1 MTKQDENIWTAT
13 GDGDMARVEQL
24 VEADKTLVNA
34 KDQSGYTPLHAAAS
48 WKQPKLLEFLIK
60 NGGDVSITD
69 NDGDTPLHICED
81 LECAQLLLDNGANPE
96 AENDEGLSP
105 VQTTLENEA
114 TEVTE
119 LICAK
124 LNIPV
129 PVLQEVQETEQINV
143 RDDSMSGSKLEDLS
157 NWIMQQVDENS
168 ETDEEALRA
177 MVTKYIM
184 QNLRNST
191 ESNADDTVAATI
203 ATSTDRV
210 SQDNDSI
217 SGQPPQSK

>member
-1 MTKQDENIWTAT
+1 MAKLDDNIWTAT
-13 GDGDMARVEQL
+13 GDGDLARVEQL

-34 KDQSGYTPLHAAAS
+34 KDQNGYTPLHAAAS
-48 WKQPKLLEFLIK
+48 WKHPKILEFLIM
-60 NGGDVSITD
+60 NGGDVNITD
-69 NDGDTPLHICED
+69 IDGDTPLHICED
-81 LECAQLLLDNGANPE
+81 RACAQLLLDHGASAE

-119 LICAK
+119 LLCAK
-124 LNIPV
+124 LNISV
-129 PVLQEVQETEQINV
+129 PVLQEVEEAEQIDV
-143 RDDSMSGSKLEDLS
+143 RGDNMSESKLEDLS
-157 NWIMQQVDENS
+157 NWIMQQVDDNS

-184 QNLRNST
+184 QNLRNSSS
-191 ESNADDTVAATI
+191 SNADDTVAATV

-210 SQDNDSI
+210 SQDNDST
-217 SGQPPQSK
+217 SGK

>member
-1 MTKQDENIWTAT
+1 MTKQGDNIWTAT
-13 GDGDMARVEQL
+13 GDGDMARVMRL
-24 VEADKTLVNA
+24 VEADKALVNA
-34 KDQSGYTPLHAAAS
+34 KDENGYTPLHAAAS
-48 WKQPKLLEFLIK
+48 WKHAKLLEFLIQ
-60 NGGDVSITD
+60 NGGDVNITD

-105 VQTTLENEA
+105 VHTTLENEA

-129 PVLQEVQETEQINV
+129 PVLQEVQETEQVNI
-143 RDDSMSGSKLEDLS
+143 RDDNMSESKLEDLS
-157 NWIMQQVDENS
+157 NWIMQQVDDKG

-191 ESNADDTVAATI
+191 DSNADDTVAATV
-203 ATSTDRV
+203 ATSTDIV

-217 SGQPPQSK
+217 SGQPSQSK

>member
-1 MTKQDENIWTAT
+1 
-13 GDGDMARVEQL
+13 
-24 VEADKTLVNA
+24 
-34 KDQSGYTPLHAAAS
+34 
-48 WKQPKLLEFLIK
+48 
-60 NGGDVSITD
+60 
-69 NDGDTPLHICED
+69 
-81 LECAQLLLDNGANPE
+81 LLLDNGANPE

-105 VQTTLENEA
+105 VHTTLENEA

-129 PVLQEVQETEQINV
+129 PVLQEVQEAEQVNI
-143 RDDSMSGSKLEDLS
+143 RDDNMSESKLEDLS
-157 NWIMQQVDENS
+157 NWIMQQVDDKG

-191 ESNADDTVAATI
+191 DSNADDTVAATV
-203 ATSTDRV
+203 ATSTDIV

-217 SGQPPQSK
+217 SGQPSQSK

>member
-60 NGGDVSITD
+60 NGGDVNITD

>member
-1 MTKQDENIWTAT
+1 MAKLGDNIWTAT
-13 GDGDMARVEQL
+13 GDGDFARVEQL
-24 VEADKTLVNA
+24 VKADKTLVNA
-34 KDQSGYTPLHAAAS
+34 KDQNGYTPLHAAAS
-48 WKQPKLLEFLIK
+48 WKHPKILSFLIK
-60 NGGDVSITD
+60 NGGDVNVTD
-69 NDGDTPLHICED
+69 MDGDTPLHICED
-81 LECAQLLLDNGANPE
+81 KACAQLLLDHGANAE

-105 VQTTLENEA
+105 VHTTLENEA

-119 LICAK
+119 LLCAK

-129 PVLQEVQETEQINV
+129 PVLQEIEDAEQINV
-143 RDDSMSGSKLEDLS
+143 RDDNMSESKLEDLS
-157 NWIMQQVDENS
+157 NWIMQQVGENS

-184 QNLRNST
+184 QNLRNS
-191 ESNADDTVAATI
+191 SDGNADDTVAATV

-217 SGQPPQSK
+217 SGKESR

>member
-60 NGGDVSITD
+60 NGGAVNITD

>member
-24 VEADKTLVNA
+24 VEADRTLVNA
-34 KDQSGYTPLHAAAS
+34 KDENGYTPLHAAAS

-60 NGGDVSITD
+60 NGGDVNITD

-105 VQTTLENEA
+105 VHTTLENEA

-129 PVLQEVQETEQINV
+129 PVLQEVQETEQINA

-191 ESNADDTVAATI
+191 DSNADDTVAATV

>member
-1 MTKQDENIWTAT
+1 MTKQDDNIWTAT

-24 VEADKTLVNA
+24 VAADKTLVNA
-34 KDQSGYTPLHAAAS
+34 KDENGYTPLHAAAS
-48 WKQPKLLEFLIK
+48 WKHPKLLEFLIK
-60 NGGDVSITD
+60 NGGDVNITD

-81 LECAQLLLDNGANPE
+81 PECARLLLDNGANPE

-105 VQTTLENEA
+105 IHTTLENEA

-129 PVLQEVQETEQINV
+129 PVLQEEQETEQINLH
-143 RDDSMSGSKLEDLS
+143 DDSMSGSKLEDLS
-157 NWIMQQVDENS
+157 NWIMQQVDDNN

-191 ESNADDTVAATI
+191 GSNADDTVAATI
-203 ATSTDRV
+203 ATSTDIV
-210 SQDNDSI
+210 SQDNDST
-217 SGQPPQSK
+217 SSQPPLGK

>member
-60 NGGDVSITD
+60 NGGDVNITD

-129 PVLQEVQETEQINV
+129 PILQEVQETEQINV

-191 ESNADDTVAATI
+191 ESNADDTVAATV

>member
-24 VEADKTLVNA
+24 VQADKTLVNA
-34 KDQSGYTPLHAAAS
+34 KDENGYTPLHAAAS

-60 NGGDVSITD
+60 NGGDVNITD

-105 VQTTLENEA
+105 VHTTLENEA

-129 PVLQEVQETEQINV
+129 PVLQEVQETEQINA

-191 ESNADDTVAATI
+191 DSNADDTVAATV